1 MDLNVNVNANTAQSQ
16 QPHEQTPQ
24 FFLGENV
31 HVWTKSNAH
40 LSNSIFTKKQN
51 FHDAVN
57 VRHIWLW
64 TSNKEPHNYQRNSFS
79 PTLGGSRS
87 SRLV

>member
-40 LSNSIFTKKQN
+40 LSNSYEVF
-51 FHDAVN
+51 
-57 VRHIWLW
+57 
-64 TSNKEPHNYQRNSFS
+64 SQRNKTF
-79 PTLGGSRS
+79 TMR
-87 SRLV
+87 